1 MKYEVLVV
9 KSKVNEGMYHSV
21 RGSLK
26 KAADS
31 EGIFLVLET
40 PGGDQMYAYRT
51 MKYLDN
57 LYKDKP
63 VYVVVPD
70 MAMSA
75 GTLMAL
81 GANKIFMFPDSCI
94 GPLDPQKPHPEDDTM
109 ISTLDIRDAISTI
122 AAQTAAATGVILQ
135 NNLEMGMPKT
145 LAVNL
150 ATDSAVKLFQPITG
164 KIDPYH
170 LNESMRVSEL
180 NSMYGARLLMTRMM
194 NGAPQKA
201 IGISSDLTNNYMFH
215 GYAITLDEAL
225 SKGLVV
231 EDLSCLPEWEQIEKV
246 YRKMQKPGII
256 VESISFVP
264 AAEDDKQKPQKEKGA
279 KNE

>member
-1 MKYEVLVV
+1 MKCEVLIV
-9 KSKVNEGMYHSV
+9 KSKVDERMYHNIRS
-21 RGSLK
+21 SLK
-26 KAADS
+26 EDAISD
-31 EGIFLVLET
+31 GIFLVLET

-57 LYKDKP
+57 LYKGKP
-63 VYVVVPD
+63 VYVIVPD

-81 GANKIFMFPDSCI
+81 GADKIFMFPDSCI

-109 ISTLDIRDAISTI
+109 ISTLDIRDAVSTI
-122 AAQTAAATGVILQ
+122 AAQTAAITGIILQ
-135 NNLEMGMPKT
+135 NHLEMGMPKT

-150 ATDSAVKLFQPITG
+150 ATDSAVKLFQPITS

-170 LNESMRVSEL
+170 LNESVRVSEL
-180 NSMYGARLLMTRMM
+180 NSIYGARLLMMRMTKGDSSM
-194 NGAPQKA
+194 AVN
-201 IGISSDLTNNYMFH
+201 ISSGLTNNYTFH

-225 SKGLVV
+225 SKGLIV
-231 EDLSCLPEWEQIEKV
+231 EDLSYLSEWKQIKKS
-246 YRKMQKPGII
+246 YQKIQKPGIMI
-256 VESISFVP
+256 ETMDFGTKNK
-264 AAEDDKQKPQKEKGA
+264 DNDQKTQKEKGI

>member
-1 MKYEVLVV
+1 MTFEVLIV
-9 KSKVNEGMYHSV
+9 KSRVNEDMYCTIRS
-21 RGSLK
+21 SLNK
-26 KAADS
+26 SPVSD
-31 EGIFLVLET
+31 GIFLVLDT

-57 LYKDKP
+57 LYKDKL
-63 VYVVVPD
+63 VYVVIPD

-81 GANKIFMFPDSCI
+81 GADKIFMFPDSCM

-122 AAQTAAATGVILQ
+122 AAQTAAATRIILQ
-135 NNLEMGMPKT
+135 DNLEVGMPKT
-145 LAVNL
+145 LAIKL

-170 LNESMRVSEL
+170 LNESVRVSEL
-180 NSMYGARLLMTRMM
+180 NSMYGARLLMMRMTKG
-194 NGAPQKA
+194 NPSKA
-201 IGISSDLTNNYMFH
+201 ISISSDLTNNYMFH

-225 SKGLVV
+225 SKGLEV
-231 EDLSCLPEWEQIEKV
+231 EDLSCLPGWTQIERI
-246 YRKMQKPGII
+246 YRKTQKPGIAVDNI
-256 VESISFVP
+256 NISHEPKVN
-264 AAEDDKQKPQKEKGA
+264 KQKTQKEKEV
-279 KNE
+279 KND